1 MNHNVVTLL
10 DADRQIALPTGELR
24 CSGPSG
30 SPGAAIRWTTLRG
43 GLSEGVQVVEI
54 DSGCISFS
62 ILPTRGMGLWRGRL
76 GELPIGWKSPVE
88 RPVNPSFVNLTER
101 NGLGWLH
108 GFNELLCRCG
118 LGFNGPPG
126 QDEGEQLTLHGRIAN
141 LPAHQVTASID
152 GDVLTVQGVV
162 DEASMFGTRLR
173 LTTTYTLQVGG
184 SDCSVTDEIT
194 NLAGKPTTLSLLYH
208 INVGRPFLEPGGRF
222 HVAFQELA
230 PRDPRAAE
238 GIDDYAVYAPP
249 DPDYAEQAYF
259 FRPLADSQGW
269 STAVLENAGGSTAF
283 AVHFNTRQLPY
294 FTVWKNTIADAD
306 GFVTGLEPSVNFP
319 NFRSFEREQGR
330 LPLLPP
336 GATYRSELRLEA
348 ATTPDDVRKLVE
360 RVRSLQETTAPTIH
374 RQPQPTF
381 SPAGR
386 G

>member
-1 MNHNVVTLL
+1 MTDNVVTIL
-10 DADRQIALPTGELR
+10 DADRRMALPAGELR
-24 CSGPSG
+24 CTGPA
-30 SPGAAIRWTTLRG
+30 GASSAGIRWTTLRG

-54 DSGCISFS
+54 DSGRLNFS
-62 ILPTRGMGLWRGRL
+62 ILPSRGMGLWRGRL
-76 GELPIGWKSPVE
+76 GDLPIGWNSPVE
-88 RPVNPSFVNLTER
+88 RPVHPGFVNLTER

-126 QDEGEQLTLHGRIAN
+126 QDEGEQITLHGRIAN
-141 LPAHQVTASID
+141 LPAHEVTASID
-152 GDVLTVQGVV
+152 GDLLTVRGVV

-173 LTTTYTLQVGG
+173 LTSTYTVQFGG
-184 SDCSVTDEIT
+184 THCSITDEIT
-194 NLAGKPTTLSLLYH
+194 NLAGRPATLSLLYH

-222 HVAFQELA
+222 HVPFHEMA

-238 GIDDYAVYAPP
+238 GIDNYPVYGSP

-259 FRPLADSQGW
+259 FRPLADGEGW
-269 STAVLENAGGSTAF
+269 STAVLENAGGSAAL
-283 AVHFNTRQLPY
+283 AVHYNTHQLPY
-294 FTVWKNTIADAD
+294 FTVWKNTIAESD
-306 GFVTGLEPSVNFP
+306 GYVTGLEPSVNFP

-348 ATTPDDVRKLVE
+348 AATPDDVRRLVG
-360 RVRSLQETTAPTIH
+360 RVETLQGTATPTIH
-374 RQPQPTF
+374 REPLPTF

-386 G
+386 K